1 MNRFATAAVAAAA
14 LLASHSVFA
23 QTPAPAQTP
32 ASGSPAESKSMMDGI
47 TISVGGGVTFTKKT
61 GGLVYGEVVTKEYW
75 KKTSFSLEGG
85 WMSTVVGTTRQDSA
99 QAIATYLA
107 QTQGQTASATVKVPA
122 GFGAVNV
129 RYTVMTKPRYRI
141 YALGG
146 GGFGVT
152 SPKSTFKLGG
162 TDVSRS
168 VSQYGVTLGKDLSGS
183 TVGGLANVGVGILMP
198 HKKWV
203 GEASYRFTPIFTNGE
218 TTPVNRLNFSIGYK
232 F

>member
-1 MNRFATAAVAAAA
+1 MNRFATAAFAAAA
-14 LLASHSVFA
+14 LLASHSVLA
-23 QTPAPAQTP
+23 QTPAPTQTP
-32 ASGSPAESKSMMDGI
+32 ASGSQEGWKSMLDGI
-47 TISVGGGVTFTKKT
+47 TISGGGGVTFTKKT
-61 GGLVYGEVVTKEYW
+61 GGLVYGEIVTKEYW
-75 KKTSFSLEGG
+75 QKTSFSVEGG
-85 WMSTVVGTTRQDSA
+85 WMSSVVGATRQDSA

-107 QTQGQTASATVKVPA
+107 QTQGQTATSTLKVPA
-122 GFGAVNV
+122 GYGAVNV
-129 RYTVMTKPRYRI
+129 RYTWMTTPRYNV
-141 YALGG
+141 YVLGG

-152 SPKSTFKLGG
+152 SPKSTFTLGG
-162 TDVSRS
+162 TDVSGS

-183 TVGGLANVGVGILMP
+183 SFGGLANVGVGITMP